1 MLLRDMG
8 HCDPLGRVV
17 HYCWER
23 IISSSPS
30 VSAAGKTVRFHSIAD
45 LELSGTAGPRKIERG
60 PSMLQASLT
69 HCGSRMSEPPFHR
82 PMGLPQPKVI
92 EKSK

>member
-30 VSAAGKTVRFHSIAD
+30 VSAGGKTVHSIAD
-45 LELSGTAGPRKIERG
+45 LELSEDRAG
-60 PSMLQASLT
+60 
-69 HCGSRMSEPPFHR
+69 
-82 PMGLPQPKVI
+82 
-92 EKSK
+92 SKHATGESDTLR